1 MYYFQKMMGDRL
13 LKSTVSG
20 SNDLLSFASSFSSG
34 EKSVILI
41 NKGSSSVN
49 VNVISNATA
58 GKRFY
63 YYRLTGGTDNGEFSR
78 KVFVNGKGPDIISGG
93 PSDYATLKA
102 YSSETK
108 NGIKVALLPRSVIY
122 LVIDKKE

>member
-1 MYYFQKMMGDRL
+1 MILVSR
-13 LKSTVSG
+13 ST
-20 SNDLLSFASSFSSG
+20 AAQ
-34 EKSVILI
+34 
-41 NKGSSSVN
+41 N
-49 VNVISNATA
+49 VNITSNATA

-93 PSDYATLKA
+93 PYSYASLTA

-108 NGIKVALLPRSVIY
+108 GGIKVSLPPRSVVY
-122 LVIDKKE
+122 LVIDKKG